1 MLQSSIL
8 YQDVPELAINE
19 FNPAEA
25 NKDNEEKLEQ
35 EDSMTNG
42 GFSDSQFGD
51 IADEENYTGLPA
63 EASANSPKI
72 KINGN
77 EDTVILNYGRPTAAG
92 LSGKYT
98 SCTNKNESLSFQANK
113 RLVTI
118 RAINNTSQTEY
129 APL

>member
-1 MLQSSIL
+1 
-8 YQDVPELAINE
+8 
-19 FNPAEA
+19 
-25 NKDNEEKLEQ
+25 
-35 EDSMTNG
+35 MTNG

-63 EASANSPKI
+63 EASASSPKI
-72 KINGN
+72 KLNAN
-77 EDTVILNYGRPTAAG
+77 EDTVILANYGRPTAAN

-129 APL
+129 APLQNNAYPMETAKQILSKKGSKCKCH

>member
-1 MLQSSIL
+1 MKPPKCTR
-8 YQDVPELAINE
+8 YA
-19 FNPAEA
+19 
-25 NKDNEEKLEQ
+25 KD
-35 EDSMTNG
+35 
-42 GFSDSQFGD
+42 
-51 IADEENYTGLPA
+51 
-63 EASANSPKI
+63 KI

-77 EDTVILNYGRPTAAG
+77 EDTVILANYGRPTAAN

-129 APL
+129 APMQNNDYPKETAK